1 MSKRNIKHSY
11 NRILEISED
20 SKMITLPD
28 SRYYRRNGKY
38 YPSITYVLGTYPK
51 GSYFEDWLKKV
62 GYASEYIV
70 KKAAEQGT
78 ETHEMIEEYLNGKE
92 LNFLSPTGYPQYD
105 PLVWQ
110 MFLRFVDFWEEY
122 NPKLI
127 ETEVHLFSDEIKV
140 AGTCDM
146 VCEIEIDGKTE
157 LWIIDFKTSNHL
169 QTTYD
174 LQTAIYGK
182 CYEECYGKKADRYG
196 VLWLKS
202 SKRGPKDGV
211 IQGKGWEMYESKRT
225 QEENINIFMT
235 VKKLFDLENPRHS
248 PIFTEFRTQAK
259 RKL

>member
-1 MSKRNIKHSY
+1 
-11 NRILEISED
+11 
-20 SKMITLPD
+20 MITLPD

-78 ETHEMIEEYLNGKE
+78 ETHEMIEDYLNGKE

-202 SKRGPKDGV
+202 SKRKASAGK
-211 IQGKGWEMYESKRT
+211 IQGKGWEMYESSRT
-225 QEENINIFMT
+225 QEENLDIFKT

>member
-1 MSKRNIKHSY
+1 MSKRNIKQSY

-20 SKMITLPD
+20 SKQITMPD

-38 YPSITYVLGTYPK
+38 YPSITYVLQYYPK
-51 GSYFEDWLKKV
+51 GKFFEDWLKKV
-62 GYASEYIV
+62 GYASEHIV
-70 KKAAEQGT
+70 RKAGEQGT
-78 ETHEMIEEYLNGKE
+78 ETHEMVESYLNGEE
-92 LNFLSPTGYPQYD
+92 LNFLSASGYPQYD

-110 MFLRFVDFWEEY
+110 MFLRFVDFWETY
-122 NPKLI
+122 KPKLI

-146 VCEIEIDGKTE
+146 LCEIEIDGKTE

-202 SKRGPKDGV
+202 SKRGPKDGI

-225 QEENINIFMT
+225 QEANIDIFMT
-235 VKKLFDLENPRHS
+235 VKKLFDLENPKHS
-248 PIFTEFRTQAK
+248 PVFTEFRTQAK
-259 RKL
+259 RKM

>member
-20 SKMITLPD
+20 SKQITMPD
-28 SRYYRRNGKY
+28 S
-38 YPSITYVLGTYPK
+38 
-51 GSYFEDWLKKV
+51 LKKV
-62 GYASEYIV
+62 GYSSEYIV

-78 ETHEMIEEYLNGKE
+78 QTHEMIEDYLNGKE

-202 SKRGPKDGV
+202 SKRKAAAGK
-211 IQGKGWEMYESKRT
+211 IQGKNWEMYESSRT
-225 QEENINIFMT
+225 QKENIDIFMT
-235 VKKLFDLENPRHS
+235 VKRLFDLENPKHS